1 MDLASAKNVFAVRLY
16 EWSQRDFLREL
27 EEGCPLLSSMGLN
40 DRGAAAFVM
49 WNEALSSPQRK
60 ALVIALTKYCHGNA
74 RRLKGETMTEEDN
87 LWKKALYLHTW
98 PGYQEEHVPPLLT
111 AFPES
116 PGFQRLDPEGC
127 LDVLAASISPVMGMA
142 SRHKSKVICSKWI
155 GDWKIVTEFTLVRR
169 EEKLTFVYDFIRRDG
184 GPTTESHP
192 AQGPF
197 PRTLLFFFGL
207 GFTTVHVPSLIDGE
221 RMAKVMAKLA
231 EYFVAQADPLFDG
244 LGIKD

>member
-1 MDLASAKNVFAVRLY
+1 
-16 EWSQRDFLREL
+16 
-27 EEGCPLLSSMGLN
+27 
-40 DRGAAAFVM
+40 
-49 WNEALSSPQRK
+49 
-60 ALVIALTKYCHGNA
+60 
-74 RRLKGETMTEEDN
+74 MTEEDN
-87 LWKKALYLHTW
+87 LWNKALYLHRW

-127 LDVLAASISPVMGMA
+127 LDALAASVSPVMGRV
-142 SRHKSKVICSKWI
+142 SRHKSKVICRKWI

-184 GPTTESHP
+184 GRTIETHP

-207 GFTTVHVPSLIDGE
+207 GFTTVHVPSKVDGE

-231 EYFVAQADPLFDG
+231 EYFVAQADPLFEG